1 MSNSPN
7 LPAKQPAQRL
17 CLGLAALLLLV
28 GCSKLTMENYQKI
41 QVGQEY
47 AAVVEI
53 LGKPDSCS
61 EALFVRNCVW
71 GNEKKN
77 ITVSFLSDKVILST
91 SQNLR

>member
-1 MSNSPN
+1 MSNN
-7 LPAKQPAQRL
+7 LGILRRPPVQRL
-17 CLGLAALLLLV
+17 GLGLAALAILA
-28 GCSKLTMENYQKI
+28 GCNRLTMENYRKI
-41 QVGQEY
+41 EAGQEY

-77 ITVSFLSDKVILST
+77 ISVSFLSDKVILST
-91 SQNLR
+91 SHNIR